1 MFKFLKNLFKK
12 HNDVTSVVTVED
24 TTVISA
30 CKCGRKTIQKKHTK
44 TKNSDGT
51 LLYTFKISC
60 PKCGRE
66 VKGAGTTLQM
76 AKKNAIAD
84 WNKK

>member
-12 HNDVTSVVTVED
+12 PVVETVVED

-30 CKCGRKTIQKKHTK
+30 CKCGRKTIHKKHTK
-44 TKNSDGT
+44 AKDQEGNVT
-51 LLYTFKISC
+51 YTFKISC

-66 VKGAGTTLQM
+66 VKGLGTTLQS
-76 AKKNAIAD
+76 AKKNAIVE

>member
-12 HNDVTSVVTVED
+12 PSVVESVD
-24 TTVISA
+24 TTLITA

-44 TKNSDGT
+44 VKNADGS
-51 LLYTFKISC
+51 LVYTFKISC

-66 VKGAGTTLQM
+66 IKGIGTNLQM